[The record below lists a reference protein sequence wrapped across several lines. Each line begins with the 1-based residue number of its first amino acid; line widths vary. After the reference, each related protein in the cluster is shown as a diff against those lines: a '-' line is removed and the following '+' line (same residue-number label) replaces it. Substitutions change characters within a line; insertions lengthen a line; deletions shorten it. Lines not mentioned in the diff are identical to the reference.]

1 MACPNAVGGVISD
14 RPVTACAEA
23 VVRLVE
29 GVNSADGSGAIRHGA
44 DVGALAGLRR
54 GVVPVRANRLHKLFV
69 NLIQID
75 PERAVA
81 RVAADA
87 IALDLAF
94 RDQVS
99 HELCPDA

>member
-1 MACPNAVGGVISD
+1 MITD

-29 GVNSADGSGAIRHGA
+29 GVDSADGDRAIRHGA

-54 GVVPVRANRLHKLFV
+54 GVVPVRANRLHELFV

-75 PERAVA
+75 PECAVA

-87 IALDLAF
+87 VALDLTF
-94 RDQVS
+94 HDQVS
-99 HELCPDA
+99 HELCANA